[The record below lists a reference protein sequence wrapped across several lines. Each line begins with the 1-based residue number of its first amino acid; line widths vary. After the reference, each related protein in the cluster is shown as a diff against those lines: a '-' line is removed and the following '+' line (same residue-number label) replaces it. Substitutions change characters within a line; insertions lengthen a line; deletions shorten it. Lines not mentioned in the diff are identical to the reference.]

1 MYLLLY
7 FNLVDINRR
16 GYHENSKDLQGTTIG
31 SAPIDVRGN
40 PRVFEKYIISNC
52 ILIKWTNAYILPVSE
67 MAVLL
72 YVVVF
77 SLTCLLG
84 LTVGAELESCHGAG
98 LKYLNGDAL
107 SGMAPCLGPDNTP
120 YPT

>member
-1 MYLLLY
+1 MNHHPSLSLFQHQL
-7 FNLVDINRR
+7 NLGTVIVYKLALAIR
-16 GYHENSKDLQGTTIG
+16 GEGL
-31 SAPIDVRGN
+31 
-40 PRVFEKYIISNC
+40 ISLHTVNK
-52 ILIKWTNAYILPVSE
+52 LTNAYILPVSE

>member
-1 MYLLLY
+1 MNHHPSLSLFQHQL
-7 FNLVDINRR
+7 NLGTVIVYKLALAIR
-16 GYHENSKDLQGTTIG
+16 GEGL
-31 SAPIDVRGN
+31 
-40 PRVFEKYIISNC
+40 ISLHTVNK
-52 ILIKWTNAYILPVSE
+52 LTNAYILPVSE

-98 LKYLNGDAL
+98 LKYLNNR
-107 SGMAPCLGPDNTP
+107 APSVLG
-120 YPT
+120 YCF